1 LVLDAAIGLLPERSK
16 ILCRTLVGNTV
27 FVQRSHKQI
36 SRPRFYNKFYVRDFS
51 EVQEVEWRDR
61 IVDVSIDVGGAVE
74 VAQVEFFRGR
84 IDSIQ
89 LERPASYYTGKSI
102 KVVNARLS
110 ESADSIAE
118 SIDRHEHNLDS

>member
-1 LVLDAAIGLLPERSK
+1 M
-16 ILCRTLVGNTV
+16 
-27 FVQRSHKQI
+27 
-36 SRPRFYNKFYVRDFS
+36 
-51 EVQEVEWRDR
+51 
-61 IVDVSIDVGGAVE
+61 SIDVGGAVE

-89 LERPASYYTGKSI
+89 LERPASYYTGKRI
-102 KVVNARLS
+102 RVVNARLS